1 MLTPIDIQNQTFN
14 RSLRGYDPE
23 EVRTFLR
30 QVAQAWGALLD
41 EKHALKQKVEQ
52 LTAEIARYKEM
63 ESILQRTLLQAE
75 EASRL
80 TLQNAEKNAALI
92 LQEAQQKADQ
102 IITNAQQQKA
112 QLEEAIRVLQQ
123 RRQDIILELKAFLS
137 LQLERLE
144 QLAQG
149 SGLTPAPKVE
159 PSSASTV
166 PVTSL
171 PSPAPAAAAPAPPP
185 KNNWASKIAE
195 KL

>member
-52 LTAEIARYKEM
+52 LTAELARYKEM

-92 LQEAQQKADQ
+92 LQEAQQKAEQ
-102 IITNAQQQKA
+102 MINNAQQQKA
-112 QLEEAIRVLQQ
+112 RLEETIQHLEQ

-149 SGLTPAPKVE
+149 IGASPTAKPAAEK
-159 PSSASTV
+159 
-166 PVTSL
+166 
-171 PSPAPAAAAPAPPP
+171 PSPAPAISPAQAKGSWAA
-185 KNNWASKIAE
+185 KIAE